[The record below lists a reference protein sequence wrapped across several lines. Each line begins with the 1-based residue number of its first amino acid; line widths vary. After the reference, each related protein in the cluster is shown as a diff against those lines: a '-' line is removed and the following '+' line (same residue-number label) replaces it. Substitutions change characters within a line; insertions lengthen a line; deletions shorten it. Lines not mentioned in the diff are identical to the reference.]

1 MSNTVNDGDAPL
13 PSARCGQCSKHSPAA
28 TALRARQAGAR
39 AALCAHPRIPTQS
52 YTHADADVNTPGRQ
66 IGTVNPQG
74 ASRVVTSC
82 ARACLPS
89 VRPLLRRLRVGIKR
103 QLLLLRSG
111 QLTSEHPRP
120 PTISQHSH
128 ISHIQPASVR
138 QWRFIPITPAIEA
151 AHADGWRDK
160 ASTGQ
165 RSFPA
170 PLHHHRLSRCRNP

>member
-1 MSNTVNDGDAPL
+1 MATHHFL
-13 PSARCGQCSKHSPAA
+13 PPDVANVASTGKLQQHYEHAKQVPELCSVCTH
-28 TALRARQAGAR
+28 
-39 AALCAHPRIPTQS
+39 TQP
-52 YTHADADVNTPGRQ
+52 YTHADTGAGTPGRQ

-82 ARACLPS
+82 ARTCLPS
-89 VRPLLRRLRVGIKR
+89 VRPLLRGLWVGIKR